1 MTLPSP
7 AMQPPALRYF
17 AEVAR
22 SGSLRHAA
30 EVFDIVPSAIS
41 RQVAQL
47 ERQLG
52 ARLFERSNRGMA
64 LTEAGRAL
72 LEHVDDGERRLAAL
86 RQRLDDL
93 SELRRGS
100 VRLAVV
106 EATAHDFLPRVI
118 DHFSR
123 RHPGIEFRVSILG
136 STEVAE
142 RLLAHEVD
150 VALAFNS
157 PSRDDLM
164 LRARMPQP
172 LQLVCA
178 PGHPL
183 LRGGPPA
190 MRQLDG
196 VAAALPDRSF
206 GIRRLIDQ
214 AAAAA
219 RIRLRI
225 ALEANSLQLIRTVVA
240 GSDLVS
246 FMPEMTFTREA
257 AAGTLAAMP
266 LQGTAF
272 TRASIDVLTAR
283 GHDLSH
289 AARRFVTVLAQAAR
303 RGPGSLAD

>member
-1 MTLPSP
+1 MHTS
-7 AMQPPALRYF
+7 ALRYF

-22 SGSLRHAA
+22 SGSLRHASD
-30 EVFDIVPSAIS
+30 VFDIVPSAIS

-52 ARLFERSNRGMA
+52 ATLFERSARGMT
-64 LTEAGRAL
+64 LTEAGKLL
-72 LEHVDDGERRLAAL
+72 LEYVDDGERRIVEL

-93 SELRRGS
+93 SELRRGT

-106 EATAHDFLPRVI
+106 EATAHDFLPRVLE
-118 DHFSR
+118 HFSR
-123 RHPGIEFRVSILG
+123 RHPGIEFRVTIVG
-136 STEVAE
+136 TAEVAE

-157 PSRDDLM
+157 PSRDDLV
-164 LRARMPQP
+164 LKARMPQP
-172 LQLVCA
+172 LQLIGA

-183 LRGGPPA
+183 LGGDAPT
-190 MRQLDG
+190 MRELDG
-196 VAAALPDRSF
+196 AAAALPDRSF
-206 GIRRLIDQ
+206 GIRRLVDQ

-225 ALEANSLQLIRTVVA
+225 VLEANSLQLIRNVVA
-240 GSDLVS
+240 GSELVS

-257 AAGTLAAMP
+257 AAGTLAARP

-272 TRASIDVLTAR
+272 SRASIDVLTAR

-289 AARRFVTVLAQAAR
+289 AARRFVAVLAQAAR
-303 RGPGSLAD
+303 RGPDSLAE

>member
-1 MTLPSP
+1 
-7 AMQPPALRYF
+7 MQPPALRYF

-22 SGSLRHAA
+22 SGSLRHASD
-30 EVFDIVPSAIS
+30 VFDIVPSAIS
-41 RQVAQL
+41 RQIAQL

-52 ARLFERSNRGMA
+52 ATLFERSARGMT
-64 LTEAGRAL
+64 LTEAGKLL
-72 LEHVDDGERRLAAL
+72 LEHVDEGERRILEL

-93 SELRRGS
+93 SELRRGT

-118 DHFSR
+118 DHFTR
-123 RHPGIEFRVSILG
+123 RHPGIEFRISILG
-136 STEVAE
+136 SAEVAE

-150 VALAFNS
+150 AALAFNS
-157 PSRDDLM
+157 PSRDDLV

-172 LQLVCA
+172 LQLVGA

-183 LRGGPPA
+183 LRGEPPA
-190 MRQLDG
+190 MRELDG
-196 VAAALPDRSF
+196 VSAALPDRSF
-206 GIRRLIDQ
+206 GIRRLVDQ

-225 ALEANSLQLIRTVVA
+225 ALEANSLQLIRNVVA
-240 GSDLVS
+240 GSELVT
-246 FMPEMTFTREA
+246 FMPERAFTREA

-272 TRASIDVLTAR
+272 ARASIDVLTAR

-289 AARRFVTVLAQAAR
+289 AARRFVAVLAQAAR
-303 RGPGSLAD
+303 RGPETLDG

>member
-1 MTLPSP
+1 
-7 AMQPPALRYF
+7 MQTSALRYF

-30 EVFDIVPSAIS
+30 DVFDIVPSAIS

-52 ARLFERSNRGMA
+52 ATLFERSARGMT
-64 LTEAGRAL
+64 LTEAGKLL
-72 LEHVDDGERRLAAL
+72 LEHVDDGERRVVEL

-93 SELRRGS
+93 SELRRGT

-106 EATAHDFLPRVI
+106 EATAHDFLPRVLE
-118 DHFSR
+118 HFSR
-123 RHPGIEFRVSILG
+123 RHPGIDFRVTIVG
-136 STEVAE
+136 TAEVAE

-157 PSRDDLM
+157 PSRDDLV
-164 LRARMPQP
+164 LKARMPQP
-172 LQLVCA
+172 LQLIGA

-183 LRGGPPA
+183 LAGDAPT
-190 MRQLDG
+190 MRELDG

-206 GIRRLIDQ
+206 GIRRLVDQ

-225 ALEANSLQLIRTVVA
+225 VLEANSLQLIRNVVA
-240 GSDLVS
+240 GSELVS

-257 AAGTLAAMP
+257 AAGTLACRP

-272 TRASIDVLTAR
+272 SRASIDVLTAR

-289 AARRFVTVLAQAAR
+289 AARRFVAVLAQAAR
-303 RGPGSLAD
+303 RGPDSLAD

>member
-1 MTLPSP
+1 
-7 AMQPPALRYF
+7 MQPSSLRYF

-22 SGSLRHAA
+22 SGSLRHASD
-30 EVFDIVPSAIS
+30 VFDIVPSAIS

-52 ARLFERSNRGMA
+52 ATLFERSARGMT
-64 LTEAGRAL
+64 LTEAGKL
-72 LEHVDDGERRLAAL
+72 VLEYVDDGERRAFEL
-86 RQRLDDL
+86 RQRLEDL
-93 SELRRGS
+93 SELRRGT

-118 DHFSR
+118 EHFSR
-123 RHPGIEFRVSILG
+123 RHPGIEFRVAILG
-136 STEVAE
+136 TAEVAE

-157 PSRDDLM
+157 PSRDDLL

-172 LQLVCA
+172 LLLVGA
-178 PGHPL
+178 PGNPL
-183 LRGGPPA
+183 LSGELPT

-206 GIRRLIDQ
+206 GIRRLVDQ

-225 ALEANSLQLIRTVVA
+225 ALEANSLQLIRNVVA
-240 GSDLVS
+240 GSELVS

-257 AAGTLAAMP
+257 AAGTLAARA
-266 LQGTAF
+266 LQGSAF
-272 TRASIDVLTAR
+272 ARASIDVLTAR

-289 AARRFVTVLAQAAR
+289 AARRVVAVLAQAAR
-303 RGPGSLAD
+303 RGPESLAD

>member
-1 MTLPSP
+1 
-7 AMQPPALRYF
+7 MQTSALRYF

-22 SGSLRHAA
+22 SGSLRHASD
-30 EVFDIVPSAIS
+30 VFDIVPSAIS

-52 ARLFERSNRGMA
+52 ATLFERSARGMT
-64 LTEAGRAL
+64 LTEAGKLL
-72 LEHVDDGERRLAAL
+72 LEYVDDGERRVVEL

-93 SELRRGS
+93 SELRRGT

-106 EATAHDFLPRVI
+106 EATAHDFLPRVLE
-118 DHFSR
+118 HFSR
-123 RHPGIEFRVSILG
+123 RHPGIEFRVTIVG
-136 STEVAE
+136 TAEVAE

-157 PSRDDLM
+157 PSGD
-164 LRARMPQP
+164 
-172 LQLVCA
+172 A
-178 PGHPL
+178 PT
-183 LRGGPPA
+183 
-190 MRQLDG
+190 MRELDG
-196 VAAALPDRSF
+196 AATALPDRSF
-206 GIRRLIDQ
+206 GIRRLVDQ

-225 ALEANSLQLIRTVVA
+225 VLEANSLQLIRNMVA
-240 GSDLVS
+240 GSELVS

-257 AAGTLAAMP
+257 AAGTLAARP

-272 TRASIDVLTAR
+272 SRASIDVLTAR

-303 RGPGSLAD
+303 RGPESLVE

>member
-1 MTLPSP
+1 
-7 AMQPPALRYF
+7 MQTSALRYF

-22 SGSLRHAA
+22 SGSLRHASD
-30 EVFDIVPSAIS
+30 VFDIVPSAIS

-52 ARLFERSNRGMA
+52 ATLFERSARGMT
-64 LTEAGRAL
+64 LTEAGKLL
-72 LEHVDDGERRLAAL
+72 LEYVDDGERRVVEL

-93 SELRRGS
+93 SELRRGT

-106 EATAHDFLPRVI
+106 EATAHDFLPRVLE
-118 DHFSR
+118 HFSR
-123 RHPGIEFRVSILG
+123 RHPGIEFRVTIVG
-136 STEVAE
+136 TAEVAE

-157 PSRDDLM
+157 PSRDDLV
-164 LRARMPQP
+164 LKARMPQP
-172 LQLVCA
+172 LQLIGA

-183 LRGGPPA
+183 LRGDAPT
-190 MRQLDG
+190 MRELDG
-196 VAAALPDRSF
+196 AATALPDRSF
-206 GIRRLIDQ
+206 GIRRLVDQ

-225 ALEANSLQLIRTVVA
+225 VLEANSLQLIRNMVA
-240 GSDLVS
+240 GSELVS

-257 AAGTLAAMP
+257 AAGTLAARP

-272 TRASIDVLTAR
+272 SRASIDVLTAR

-303 RGPGSLAD
+303 RGPDSLVE

>member
-1 MTLPSP
+1 
-7 AMQPPALRYF
+7 MQLPALRYF

-22 SGSLRHAA
+22 SGSLRHAS

-47 ERQLG
+47 ESQLG
-52 ARLFERSNRGMA
+52 VTLFERSSRGMTP
-64 LTEAGRAL
+64 TEAGRLL
-72 LEHVDDGERRLAAL
+72 LEYVDEGELRAGTL

-93 SELRRGS
+93 SELRRGT

-106 EATAHDFLPRVI
+106 EATAHDFLPRI
-118 DHFSR
+118 LERFSR
-123 RHPGIEFRVSILG
+123 RHPGIEFRVSVCATGEIPD
-136 STEVAE
+136 
-142 RLLAHEVD
+142 RLLSHAAD

-157 PSRDDLM
+157 PSRDDLV
-164 LRARMPQP
+164 LRARMAQP
-172 LQLVCA
+172 LQLICA

-183 LRGGPPA
+183 LSRSPVS
-190 MRQLDG
+190 MRELDG
-196 VAAALPDRSF
+196 VAAAVPDRSF

-219 RIRLRI
+219 GIRLRL
-225 ALEANSLQLIRTVVA
+225 ALEADSLQLIIKAVA
-240 GSDLVS
+240 GSELVS
-246 FMPEMTFTREA
+246 FMPPMTFTREL
-257 AAGTLAAMP
+257 AAGTVAALP

-289 AARRFVTVLAQAAR
+289 AARSFLTELVQAAR
-303 RGPGSLAD
+303 RRPEQRA